1 MNKMSLPVLIVFALI
16 TIDLSISIA
25 YADTK
30 VKIYK
35 VNKVSTSGKLHLRA
49 WPSSKSRVKTSLPYN
64 AYDLV
69 ETGKQKIVGK
79 SRWIQ
84 VTWKENTGWVNSHYL
99 LKTGV
104 LLKSDGALSN
114 KAIASRNNRATNTN
128 NAVVTR
134 NPSRNNNSS
143 EIISNTESR
152 LPYEYQGD
160 RYDQTI
166 KPSQVTVASKTNYS
180 ESITN
185 DRNKRKATKW
195 VLNCAGNTPSNWKIK
210 MDVSSKQMFVKLANN
225 KEFNIPITYR
235 KWAPGGQVRMEI
247 GGGKGRNLVDATL
260 EKTFACNNGLSKTN
274 YSYRV
279 NAAVNRG
286 ELLSGCCNPIAGD

>member
-1 MNKMSLPVLIVFALI
+1 MNIIRMSLPVIFVVTLI

-25 YADTK
+25 YAENKNT

-35 VNKVSTSGKLHLRA
+35 VTDVSSTGKLRLRA
-49 WPSSKSRVKTSLPYN
+49 WPSTKSRVKVSLPYN
-64 AYDLV
+64 AHDLI
-69 ETGKQKIVGK
+69 ETGKQRIVGK
-79 SRWIQ
+79 SRWVEVKWQ
-84 VTWKENTGWVNSHYL
+84 ENTGWVNDRYL
-99 LKTGV
+99 MKTGV
-104 LLKSDGALSN
+104 LLKPNGLTTN
-114 KAIASRNNRATNTN
+114 KAIASRNNKANNKTNV
-128 NAVVTR
+128 AV
-134 NPSRNNNSS
+134 SRNSILNNQTD
-143 EIISNTESR
+143 NTANTAR
-152 LPYEYQGD
+152 MLPYEYQGD

-166 KPSQVTVASKTNYS
+166 QPTPITVASKTSYS
-180 ESITN
+180 ETIKK
-185 DRNKRKATKW
+185 RNASKW
-195 VLNCAGNTPSNWKIK
+195 VLNCSGNTPKNWTIK

-235 KWAPGGQVRMEI
+235 KWAPGGQIRMEI

-286 ELLSGCCNPIAGD
+286 ELLSGCCNPVSQ